1 MFRYF
6 FSFIITLFITFSLQA
21 QIVCS
26 NASKIALDKKIEEL
40 NKMKVDTFNIPL
52 REGNI
57 ARIFLDTPYLEKT
70 LEIGKKEEL
79 VINFVGFDCTTFVE
93 SVTAMNLLFN
103 HAPSLRNLNHYAT
116 ILERLR
122 YRNGQL
128 TGYGSRLHYFTEWVL
143 NNQKK
148 GILKD
153 MTLEIGGQMYNKK
166 INFMSTHISSY
177 KRLIDNDSAVNTIR
191 VAETTI
197 NQQPLSQIY
206 IKDIAAYE
214 DKIQEGDIIALVT
227 KINGLDVSHVGIA
240 VKKLDRI
247 HLLHASQSSGKV
259 VITNKPLAEWLK
271 NSKLNTGITV
281 ARLNP

>member
-1 MFRYF
+1 MFRYI

-26 NASKIALDKKIEEL
+26 NASKIALNKKIEEL
-40 NKMKVDTFNIPL
+40 NKMKVDSFNVFQ

-57 ARIFLDTPYLEKT
+57 ARTFLDTPYLEKT
-70 LEIGKKEEL
+70 LEVGKKEEL
-79 VINFVGFDCTTFVE
+79 IVNFVGFDCTTFVE
-93 SVTAMNLLFN
+93 SVTALNLLFN
-103 HAPSLRNLNHYAT
+103 NNASIRNLSHYAT

-122 YRNGQL
+122 YRKGQL
-128 TGYGSRLHYFTEWVL
+128 SGYGSRLHYFTEWVL
-143 NNQKK
+143 DNQKK

-153 MTLEIGGQMYNKK
+153 ITVEIGGETYDKK

-177 KRLIDNDSAVNTIR
+177 KRLINNDSAVNAVK

-197 NQQPLSQIY
+197 NQNQLSQIY
-206 IKDIAAYE
+206 IKNISSVE

-240 VKKLDRI
+240 VEKLGRI

-259 VITNKPLAEWLK
+259 VITHKPLAEWLK
-271 NSKLNTGITV
+271 NSKMNTGITV
-281 ARLNP
+281 ARLN

>member
-26 NASKIALDKKIEEL
+26 NASKLALSKKIEEL
-40 NKMKVDTFNIPL
+40 NKSKVDTFSVAL

-57 ARIFLDTPYLEKT
+57 ARTFLDTPYLEKT
-70 LEIGKKEEL
+70 LEVGEKEEL
-79 VINFVGFDCTTFVE
+79 VVNFVGFDCTTFVE

-103 HAPSLRNLNHYAT
+103 NDASLRNLNHYAS

-122 YRNGQL
+122 YRGGQL
-128 TGYGSRLHYFTEWVL
+128 SGYGSRLHYFTEWVID
-143 NNQKK
+143 NEEK

-153 MTLEIGGQMYNKK
+153 ITEEIGGETYEKE

-177 KRLIDNDSAVNTIR
+177 KRLINNDKAVDTIKT
-191 VAETTI
+191 AESKI
-197 NQQPLSQIY
+197 NQQQLSQVY
-206 IKDIAAYE
+206 IKNIASVE
-214 DKIQEGDIIALVT
+214 SKIKEGDIIALVT
-227 KINGLDVSHVGIA
+227 KIGGLDVSHVGIA
-240 VKKLDRI
+240 VKKLNRI

-259 VITNKPLAEWLK
+259 VITNKPLAEWLR
-271 NSKLNTGITV
+271 NSKINTGITV
-281 ARLNP
+281 ARLN